1 MAGTIITASIV
12 AIVVV
17 VSIIG
22 TMRRIKY
29 GSACCGEK
37 ETAPSKVKVRDK
49 NKKNYP
55 YKYIVGVDGMHCSG
69 CVRKI
74 ENEFNKGDGM
84 WARADLEKRQVVLL
98 SKRDVE
104 PSEARN
110 IVSDAGFTMLTFEIF
125 HVSR

>member
-17 VSIIG
+17 VSIIV

-37 ETAPSKVKVRDK
+37 EAAPSKVKVKDK

-69 CVRKI
+69 CGSQSAKSV
-74 ENEFNKGDGM
+74 NF
-84 WARADLEKRQVVLL
+84 
-98 SKRDVE
+98 
-104 PSEARN
+104 
-110 IVSDAGFTMLTFEIF
+110 F
-125 HVSR
+125 